1 MTITHSLS
9 LRSLRLEQK
18 LIRKI
23 ICRLSFAKKKI
34 DSSRQMYIWEEKDLK
49 RVRNNDLSKLSK
61 DAENKIKSFWK
72 QYIHSDISTTYHSTI
87 AYILGYVPD
96 NLHLYVSPYVM
107 YVHLADILNPP
118 SAVKTLSEKLM
129 LPLLFPYVKQPQIII
144 GYYHHSF
151 ITSDYVPISAK
162 QAIETILNYGKP
174 IIVKPSVNTLGG
186 KDITIYNNYNKE
198 TLKTVFES
206 YHKKNYVIQE
216 VIEQSSDMAIFNPTS
231 LNTIR
236 VTTLLMNGRCT
247 VLSKMLRHGG
257 PGMKVDNMT
266 SGGFG
271 VGIKDDGSLTFASS
285 DTDGLRKDIH
295 IEGFRYNSRRI
306 PSFPSICNIA
316 IRLHYS
322 TPQCCIIGWDF
333 ALNKNNTPIL
343 IEANFYHP
351 EISSQQILEGHPEF
365 GDRTQEVLDY
375 CFKK

>member
-9 LRSLRLEQK
+9 ICSLRLELK
-18 LIRKI
+18 LITKI
-23 ICRLSFAKKKI
+23 INRLTITKKKI
-34 DSSRQMYIWEEKDLK
+34 DSSRRMFNWEEKDLI
-49 RVRNNDLSKLSK
+49 RVRNNDLPKLSK

-72 QYIHSDISTTYHSTI
+72 KYIHCDIPTTYHSTI
-87 AYILGYVPD
+87 AYILGQEPKD
-96 NLHLYVSPYVM
+96 LHLYVSPYVM

-118 SAVKTLSEKLM
+118 SAVKTLSEKL
-129 LPLLFPYVKQPQIII
+129 LFPLLFPHVKQPKIII

-162 QAIETILNYGKP
+162 QAIETILTYGKP
-174 IIVKPSVNTLGG
+174 IIIKPSINTLGG
-186 KDITIYNNYNKE
+186 KNVTIYNNYNEE

-206 YHKKNYVIQE
+206 YQKKNFVIQE
-216 VIEQSSDMAIFNPTS
+216 VIEQSSEMAILNPTS

-271 VGIKDDGSLTFASS
+271 VGIKEDGSLTFASS

-295 IEGFRYNSRRI
+295 IEGFRYNSLRI
-306 PSFPSICNIA
+306 PSFPSICDLA
-316 IRLHYS
+316 TRLHYT

-333 ALNKNNTPIL
+333 ALDKNTTPIL

-351 EISSQQILEGHPEF
+351 EISSQQILEGQPIF
-365 GDRTQEVLDY
+365 GNRTQEVLEY

>member
-1 MTITHSLS
+1 M
-9 LRSLRLEQK
+9 
-18 LIRKI
+18 
-23 ICRLSFAKKKI
+23 
-34 DSSRQMYIWEEKDLK
+34 
-49 RVRNNDLSKLSK
+49 SKLSK

-72 QYIHSDISTTYHSTI
+72 QYIHSDIPTTYHSTI
-87 AYILGYVPD
+87 AYILGHEPED
-96 NLHLYVSPYVM
+96 LHLYVSPYVM

-118 SAVKTLSEKLM
+118 SAVKTLSEKL
-129 LPLLFPYVKQPQIII
+129 LFPLLFPSVKQPQIII

-151 ITSDYVPISAK
+151 ITSDYI
-162 QAIETILNYGKP
+162 P
-174 IIVKPSVNTLGG
+174 IIVKPSINTLGG
-186 KDITIYNNYNKE
+186 KNVTIYNNYNEE

-206 YHKKNYVIQE
+206 YQKKNFVIQE
-216 VIEQSSDMAIFNPTS
+216 LIEQSSEMAILNPTS

-271 VGIKDDGSLTFASS
+271 VGIKNDGSLTFASS

-295 IEGFRYNSRRI
+295 IEGFKYNSRRI
-306 PSFPSICNIA
+306 PSFPSICDIA
-316 IRLHYS
+316 TRLHY
-322 TPQCCIIGWDF
+322 TIPQCCIIGWDF
-333 ALNKNNTPIL
+333 ALDKNNTPIL

-351 EISSQQILEGHPEF
+351 EISSQQILEGQPIF
-365 GDRTQEVLDY
+365 GNRIQEVLEF

>member
-9 LRSLRLEQK
+9 LRSLRLELK
-18 LIRKI
+18 LITKI
-23 ICRLSFAKKKI
+23 INRLTITKKKI
-34 DSSRQMYIWEEKDLK
+34 DSSSRMYVWEKKDLK
-49 RVRNNDLSKLSK
+49 RVRNNDFPKLSK

-72 QYIHSDISTTYHSTI
+72 QYINYDISTTYYSTI
-87 AYILGYVPD
+87 ACILGHEPND
-96 NLHLYVSPYVM
+96 LHLYVSPYVM

-118 SAVKTLSEKLM
+118 FAVKTLSEKLM
-129 LPLLFPYVKQPQIII
+129 FPLLFPYVKQPQIII

-151 ITSDYVPISAK
+151 ITSDYAPINAK

-174 IIVKPSVNTLGG
+174 IIVKPSINTLGG
-186 KDITIYNNYNKE
+186 KDINIYNNYSEE
-198 TLKTVFES
+198 TVKTIFKS
-206 YHKKNYVIQE
+206 YHKKNFVIQE

-247 VLSKMLRHGG
+247 ILSKMLRHGG

-271 VGIKDDGSLTFASS
+271 VGIKEDGSLTFASS

-295 IEGFRYNSRRI
+295 IDGFRYNSRKI
-306 PSFPSICNIA
+306 PSFPSICKIA
-316 IRLHYS
+316 TRLHYT

-333 ALNKNNTPIL
+333 ALDKNNTPIL

-351 EISSQQILEGHPEF
+351 EISSQQILEGQPEF
-365 GDRTQEVLDY
+365 GDRTQEVLEY